1 MKILVINCGSSTI
14 KFQLYNMDNNEV
26 IAKGRC
32 EKIGLESSNIIYK
45 NLRDCLSYEKQEPMN
60 DHKEAMEVLIRHLT
74 DEKQGVIS
82 SFDDISAVGHRVV
95 HGGEKFS
102 QATLIDNEVIE
113 EIEKLCDI
121 APLHNPGALIG
132 IRTIQ
137 DINKDMVNVAVFD
150 TAFHQTMPKFNY
162 IYAIKY
168 EYYEKYGIRR
178 YGFHGSSY
186 MYILDRLSEK
196 LNKPKSE
203 INAIVCH
210 LGSGA
215 SICAIKNGQSYDT
228 SMGFTPLEGLVMET
242 RCGDLDPAIVT
253 RLMEKE
259 NLSTKQVNE
268 ILNKE
273 SGRLGISGVGDH
285 RQLVAEANSG
295 DENAILAR
303 QIQSNRTK
311 KYIGSYMA
319 ELNRV
324 DAIVFTGG
332 VGENSFCERA
342 MTVSD
347 MEYLGI
353 KLDEERNEAGSGK
366 EALVS
371 ADDSRISVYVI
382 PTDEE
387 LEIAKQTEKISREVN
402 GR

>member
-14 KFQLYNMDNNEV
+14 KFQLYNMDSNEV

-45 NLRDCLSYEKQEPMN
+45 NLRDNISYEKQEVMHN
-60 DHKEAMEVLIRHLT
+60 HKDAMEILIKHLT
-74 DEKQGVIS
+74 DEKQGVIK

-102 QATLIDNEVIE
+102 KATLIDDEVIN
-113 EIEKLCDI
+113 EIDRLCEI

-132 IRTIQ
+132 IRTIKEI
-137 DINKDMVNVAVFD
+137 DKDMINVAVFD
-150 TAFHQTMPKFNY
+150 TAFHQTMPAYNY

-168 EYYEKYGIRR
+168 DYYKKYGIRR

-186 MYILDRLSEK
+186 MYILDRLVEK

-203 INAIVCH
+203 INAIICH

-215 SICAIKNGQSYDT
+215 SICAIKNGVSYDT
-228 SMGFTPLEGLVMET
+228 SMGFTPLEGLMMET
-242 RCGDLDPAIVT
+242 RSGDIDPAIVT
-253 RLMEKE
+253 KLMELE
-259 NLSTKQVNE
+259 NLSIKEVNE

-273 SGRLGISGVGDH
+273 SGRLGIAGIGDH
-285 RQLVAEANSG
+285 RQLVTAANSG
-295 DENAILAR
+295 DERAMLSR
-303 QIQSNRTK
+303 KIQTNRTK
-311 KYIGSYMA
+311 KYIGAYMA

-332 VGENSFCERA
+332 IGENSFCEREKTLA
-342 MTVSD
+342 D
-347 MEYLGI
+347 MEHLGI
-353 KLDEERNEAGSGK
+353 EIDVDRNMEGSGK
-366 EALVS
+366 EAIVS
-371 ADDSRISVYVI
+371 TDNSKIAVYVI

-387 LEIAKQTEKISREVN
+387 FEIAKQTEEIYREC
-402 GR
+402 